1 MMTVISKLRVPDYER
16 WAEQFVAGA
25 KSREAFGVEVLSYG
39 RDVSDHNI
47 AIVILRVE
55 SEAKGRQ
62 LLENPILQKNLEDEG
77 IKQLEITL
85 IEQ

>member
-1 MMTVISKLRVPDYER
+1 MTTVISKLRVPDYER
-16 WAEQFVAGA
+16 WANQFEVGT
-25 KSREAFGVEVLSYG
+25 KSREDFGIEVLSYG
-39 RDVSDHNI
+39 HDASDRDV

-62 LLENPILQKNLEDEG
+62 LLENPILQKNLQDEG

>member
-1 MMTVISKLRVPDYER
+1 MTTVISKLRVPDYER
-16 WAEQFVAGA
+16 WAEQFEAGA
-25 KSREAFGVEVLSYG
+25 KSREDFGVEILSYG
-39 RDVSDHNI
+39 HDASDHNI

-62 LLENPILQKNLEDEG
+62 LLENPILQKNLQDEG